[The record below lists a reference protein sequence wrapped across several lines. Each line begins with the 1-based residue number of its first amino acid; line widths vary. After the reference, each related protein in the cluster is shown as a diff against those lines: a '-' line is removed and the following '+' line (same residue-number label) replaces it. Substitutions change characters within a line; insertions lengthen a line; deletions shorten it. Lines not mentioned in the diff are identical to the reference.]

1 MADRTSFLLILAL
14 WGAGLGAAAQYG
26 KISVI
31 FDQLAGVYPQAG
43 TALGFLV
50 SLVGLVG
57 IVFGVVA
64 GLVVA
69 RIRYRRA
76 LLWALWVGAGVS
88 AVQSLL
94 PPLPWMLA
102 TRVVEGMSHLAIV
115 VAAPTLIAQLSA
127 PRHKG
132 LTLSLWATFF
142 GVAFSVLVAFG
153 LPLVEAHGI
162 AALFIAHAVW
172 MAGFALIL
180 GATLRPLEVPVEDI
194 LSMQSILRD
203 HVNIYKSPYIAA
215 PALGWM
221 FCTFCFLAVLTV
233 LPPFIEAER
242 RAWVLGAM
250 PLASILVSMTL
261 GVLAL
266 RYLNAVTVLQVGFPL
281 GITALLWLLAAP
293 GNPTACI
300 ALAGA
305 FGLMQG
311 ASFASVPELNAS
323 AAHQSQANGAVA
335 QTGNLGNT
343 LGTPVLLAVLA
354 AAGYPGLIWTLI
366 AALAGG
372 FGVHAWM
379 AVRRAR

>member
-1 MADRTSFLLILAL
+1 
-14 WGAGLGAAAQYG
+14 
-26 KISVI
+26 
-31 FDQLAGVYPQAG
+31 
-43 TALGFLV
+43 
-50 SLVGLVG
+50 
-57 IVFGVVA
+57 
-64 GLVVA
+64 
-69 RIRYRRA
+69 
-76 LLWALWVGAGVS
+76 
-88 AVQSLL
+88 
-94 PPLPWMLA
+94 
-102 TRVVEGMSHLAIV
+102 
-115 VAAPTLIAQLSA
+115 
-127 PRHKG
+127 
-132 LTLSLWATFF
+132 
-142 GVAFSVLVAFG
+142 VAFG

-162 AALFIAHAVW
+162 AALFIAHALW

-180 GATLRPLEVPVEDI
+180 GATLRPLEVPVEDN
-194 LSMQSILRD
+194 LSMQRILRD

-266 RYLNAVTVLQVGFPL
+266 RYLNAVTVLQAGFLL
-281 GITALLWLLAAP
+281 GIAALLWLLEAP
-293 GNPTACI
+293 GDPTACI

-311 ASFASVPELNAS
+311 ASFASVPELNTT

-354 AAGYPGLIWTLI
+354 TAGYPGLIWALI

-379 AVRRAR
+379 AARRAR